1 MKKLIIVTLACLASI
16 IAVAQDSNVAIAN
29 KTEYTTEEF
38 HRVVN
43 KSVATVLVNTGD
55 KYSIKFICD
64 DKTLNQIGY
73 SVSNGTLE
81 IFTEENSSYSNNNF
95 CKIEV
100 TTTLLNEF
108 INEGVGKAQV
118 YVSEN
123 PVKIGN
129 LGTGS
134 CEVTVDCPSVSIDN
148 SGIGAIKISGS
159 SKNTRIINSGTGNI
173 NAKNL
178 ISDNASVDNS
188 GIGNVEVFADSTISV
203 NNDGIGKVTVYG
215 SPKTQKIGSGSISLK
230 RLLSKASEDDS
241 DAGFEIYG
249 KSATSTDDDGS
260 GTVVIHR
267 SPDNNTTNGEPE
279 SNATQTDSN
288 TPTKKK
294 KIKDNVY
301 IGAKWGFNNYLENG
315 KFAQGMYKVKPW
327 GSWEAGISI
336 GNVIRF
342 GKWFRLPAEIS
353 FTWFNFKFSEPSVR
367 YATDSLHQPYLYY
380 DTNTDLSYMKS
391 KLSAPY
397 VNFELCPTFVIIP
410 KHLSIGVGGYVGY
423 NIGGRNKYKYIE
435 NGEKYKNHIKASCFE
450 ALRYGVKAE
459 LNLRLICFYATY
471 DLSKVYSN
479 LTADNKVLKVH
490 PICFGLKLPLISL
503 RR

>member
-1 MKKLIIVTLACLASI
+1 MRKLIIVTLACLASI
-16 IAVAQDSNVAIAN
+16 IAVAQDNGNTIAN
-29 KTEYTTEEF
+29 KTEYPTEEF
-38 HRVVN
+38 HRVLN
-43 KSVATVLVNTGD
+43 KSVANVIVNTGD

-64 DKTLNQIGY
+64 DKTLNRIGY
-73 SVSNGTLE
+73 SVNNGTLE

-100 TTTLLNEF
+100 TTTSLNEF

-118 YVSEN
+118 NASEN

-148 SGIGAIKISGS
+148 SGIGAIRISGT

-230 RLLSKASEDDS
+230 KLLTNASDD
-241 DAGFEIYG
+241 DGDTGFEIYG
-249 KSATSTDDDGS
+249 KSTTSIDDDGS
-260 GTVVIHR
+260 GTVVIQR
-267 SPDNNTTNGEPE
+267 PSDNNTTNGDTE
-279 SNATQTDSN
+279 SNDPQTNNN
-288 TPTKKK
+288 TPTKTKK
-294 KIKDNVY
+294 VKDYIY

-327 GSWEAGISI
+327 GSWEAGITI

-342 GKWFRLPAEIS
+342 GKWFRLPTEIS

-367 YATDSLHQPYLYY
+367 YATDSLHQPYLFY
-380 DTNTDLSYMKS
+380 DTNPDISYMKS

-397 VNFELCPTFVIIP
+397 INFELCPTFVIVP
-410 KHLSIGVGGYVGY
+410 KYLSIGVGGYVGY
-423 NIGGRNKYKYIE
+423 NIGGRNKFKYIT
-435 NGEKYKNHIKASCFE
+435 NGGKEKDHIKASCFE
-450 ALRYGVKAE
+450 AFRYGVKAE
-459 LNLRLICFYATY
+459 INLRYIAFYATY
-471 DLSKVYSN
+471 DLSKAFNN
-479 LTADNKVLKVH
+479 LTAESKQINVN
-490 PICFGLKLPLISL
+490 PICFGLKFTLIGL

>member
-16 IAVAQDSNVAIAN
+16 ITVAQDSNVAIAN

-55 KYSIKFICD
+55 KYSIRFICD

-73 SVSNGTLE
+73 SISNGTLE

-100 TTTLLNEF
+100 TTTSLNEF
-108 INEGVGKAQV
+108 INESVGKAQV
-118 YVSEN
+118 YTSEN

-129 LGTGS
+129 LGSGN
-134 CEVTVDCPSVSIDN
+134 CEVTADCPSVSIDN

-159 SKNTRIINSGTGNI
+159 SKNTRITNSGTGNI

-178 ISDNASVDNS
+178 ISNNASVDNS
-188 GIGNVEVFADSTISV
+188 GIGNIEVFADSTISV

-215 SPKTQKIGSGSISLK
+215 SPKTQNIGSGSISLK
-230 RLLSKASEDDS
+230 KLLSKASEDDS

-249 KSATSTDDDGS
+249 KSATSTDDDG
-260 GTVVIHR
+260 GGMVVIHK
-267 SPDNNTTNGEPE
+267 SSDNKVTNSETE
-279 SNATQTDSN
+279 SNSQQTNSSA
-288 TPTKKK
+288 PTKKNK
-294 KIKDNVY
+294 PKDILY

-342 GKWFRLPAEIS
+342 GKWFRLPFEIS

-435 NGEKYKNHIKASCFE
+435 NGGKNKDHIKASCFE
-450 ALRYGVKAE
+450 AFRYGVKAE
-459 LNLRLICFYATY
+459 INLRYISFYATY

-479 LTADNKVLKVH
+479 LTADNKVLKVN
-490 PICFGLKLPLISL
+490 PICFGIKLPLIGL